1 MPVPDPEIRLFTL
14 EEAEAVLPEVRSIL
28 NQLRLQKKKVEAL
41 EDQKAVEQ
49 LTWLQPDG
57 TVSPKAGDAIVRIER
72 QQMKEAKQFTDLL
85 RRVTDLGAQLKD
97 LDAGLIDFF
106 AMRGDDLVLLC
117 WRDGEDRIGY
127 WHDLESGFPGRRPI
141 GEF

>member
-14 EEAEAVLPEVRSIL
+14 EEAEGVLPEVLTIL
-28 NQLRLQKKKVEAL
+28 NRLRAQKKKVETL

-57 TVSPKAGDAIVRIER
+57 TVSPKAADAVMRLER
-72 QQMKEAKQFTDLL
+72 QQLKEAKLFTDLL
-85 RRVTDLGAQLKD
+85 KRVSDLGAQLKD

-106 AMRGDDLVLLC
+106 AMRGDELVLLC
-117 WRDGEDRIGY
+117 WRDGEDRVAY
-127 WHDLESGFPGRRPI
+127 WHDLESGFSGRRPME
-141 GEF
+141 EF

>member
-1 MPVPDPEIRLFTL
+1 MPDPEIRLFTI
-14 EEAEAVLPEVRSIL
+14 EEAEAVLPEVRTVL
-28 NQLRLQKKKVEAL
+28 NRLRVQKKKVETL

-72 QQMKEAKQFTDLL
+72 QQLKEAKLFTDLL
-85 RRVTDLGAQLKD
+85 KRVSDLGAQLKD

-106 AMRGDDLVLLC
+106 AMRGDELVLLC
-117 WRDGEDRIGY
+117 WRDGEEQIVY
-127 WHDLESGFPGRRPI
+127 WHDLESGVQGRRPI
-141 GEF
+141 EEF